1 MTPLTALSSYG
12 MHWSDSPCSV
22 LCFPSLQIAIPVS
35 YAVKWQKLDVA
46 MRSENK
52 PTISTALI
60 SLYQRQCMILHDNVI
75 CMYQTRY
82 VSNRI
87 TGACSA
93 PCHSPMLNGLV
104 FETTITVPITTVVMK
119 MPAPVSD
126 LKIRS

>member
-1 MTPLTALSSYG
+1 
-12 MHWSDSPCSV
+12 
-22 LCFPSLQIAIPVS
+22 
-35 YAVKWQKLDVA
+35 

-60 SLYQRQCMILHDNVI
+60 SLYQRQLCMILHDNVI
-75 CMYQTRY
+75 CMYQTMY

-87 TGACSA
+87 TDVYRA
-93 PCHSPMLNGLV
+93 PCHSPMLKGLA

-126 LKIRS
+126 LKIKI